1 MSALIHGVAKKW
13 TWSINDVL
21 VFSTLA
27 VFFFVVCAC
36 SLTLTTRPTVKKDD
50 INATLTAD
58 RQRSS
63 WAANQYSSKGG
74 SGKSKYS
81 TGSSKSK
88 DKKKQ
93 KKLHDLEGG
102 SSESSSLP
110 NEGESLLGGQIFGMF
125 DESLKNKAY

>member
-1 MSALIHGVAKKW
+1 MSALIHGVARKW
-13 TWSINDVL
+13 TWSINDIL

-27 VFFFVVCAC
+27 VFLFVVCAC

-50 INATLTAD
+50 TSAMLTAD

-63 WAANQYSSKGG
+63 WDANQYVSKGS
-74 SGKSKYS
+74 SGKSKQS

-93 KKLHDLEGG
+93 KKKLQDLEGG
-102 SSESSSLP
+102 SPESSSLP
-110 NEGESLLGGQIFGMF
+110 FEAESLLGGQIFGRY
-125 DESLKNKAY
+125 EAIR